1 MKPASHSYPTDG
13 IGRLAGFL
21 FLALVPCVTLNP
33 IARFQPVW
41 LAQDMI
47 LRWVAVILF
56 FLCFSTLLPRG
67 KNIPSFR
74 LDFPDLAFLFLSGW
88 VLLSVKNSK
97 EAFES
102 FYAFRSFLVLALGW
116 FSLRLLWDRWP
127 GIYPVFEKVFIWTAG
142 LSAAWLV
149 LTTGGHGVGL
159 SIITDQFIPR
169 IGSFPNENIAAGFLG
184 MAVIWGCLNRLH
196 GGKFPL
202 AALALI
208 VLAWGLTLSRGGFI
222 SLGLIAVLYLLLHI
236 RDVEKRLAKWGPAQW
251 RVFGGGVLLTAVI
264 LYPMVNRVFHALEMD
279 PRAGS
284 RLELWKSGF
293 QMAMTQP
300 WFGFGPG
307 TFADVYPSYRPGSLW
322 NTLTPFAHNEYLQVA
337 AECGL
342 PALGLVLLFLWSLG
356 RETGSGIFST
366 RPFTVYPSPVLA
378 REAAFY
384 ILLLEAVHNFVDF
397 TLHEWSHSLVLIA
410 FVTYAL
416 REKSAPDDVRA
427 EFHLSRR
434 AFFGIVAVI
443 SFLLLW
449 GMGVGGFRDYLAR
462 LYDYKSVVAQR
473 AGNLEEAEAL
483 ARGSLRF
490 REDFMD
496 PWNSLGAIEDA
507 RTLAASSP
515 YEKEKHFRLADGY
528 FRKAMQLSPYALTP
542 RENEIQI
549 LIRRGKLDDALGL
562 ENQLIAKA
570 PELPTNYV
578 DLGVILLKM
587 GRPKDVLTAVQKAID
602 LDRYYL
608 PSYFLKAQA
617 MEALG
622 KRKDALLVYEEVRD
636 MLNHLGLKDP
646 SGQVEPNIRRL
657 KAKP

>member
-1 MKPASHSYPTDG
+1 MKSVRSPYPTDG
-13 IGRLAGFL
+13 VGRLAGFL
-21 FLALVPCVTLNP
+21 ILALVPCVTLNP
-33 IARFQPVW
+33 FARFQPIW
-41 LAQDMI
+41 LAEDMI
-47 LRWVAVILF
+47 LRWVVVLLL
-56 FLCFSTLLPRG
+56 FLCFSTVLTRG
-67 KNIPSFR
+67 KDAPSFQ
-74 LDFPDLAFLFLSGW
+74 LDFPDLTFLLLSGW

-102 FYAFRSFLVLALGW
+102 FYAFRSFLVLVLSW
-116 FSLRLLWDRWP
+116 FSFRLLWKRWP
-127 GIYPVFEKVFIWTAG
+127 ALFPRFERIFFWTAVV
-142 LSAAWLV
+142 SAVWL
-149 LTTGGHGVGL
+149 LFTTGGHGAG
-159 SIITDQFIPR
+159 IPFFTEQIIPR
-169 IGSFPNENIAAGFLG
+169 IGFFPNENIAGGFLG
-184 MAVIWGCLNRLH
+184 IAMVWGILKRLH
-196 GGKFPL
+196 GEKVPL

-208 VLAWGLTLSRGGFI
+208 GLAWGLTLSRGAAL
-222 SLGLIAVLYLLLHI
+222 SLAAVAVFYLLIHM
-236 RDVEKRLAKWGPAQW
+236 REVEKRLSRWGPAQW
-251 RVFGGGVLLTAVI
+251 WVFSAGVLLAAVI
-264 LYPMVNRVFHALEMD
+264 LYPMVNRLFHALDMD

-284 RLELWKSGF
+284 RLELWKSGVK
-293 QMAMTQP
+293 MALAQP

-342 PALGLVLLFLWSLG
+342 PALGLTLLFLWSLA
-356 RETGSGIFST
+356 RETGSGLLST
-366 RPFTVYPSPVLA
+366 RPFAAYPVQVLA

-384 ILLLEAVHNFVDF
+384 ILLLEALHNFVDF

-416 REKSAPDDVRA
+416 REKAAKDDVNSV
-427 EFHLSRR
+427 FHLSRR
-434 AFFGIVAVI
+434 AFFGGAVLI
-443 SFLLLW
+443 SLLLIW
-449 GMGVGGFRDYLAR
+449 GMGVGGFRDYMAR
-462 LYDYKSVVAQR
+462 LYDLKSIVAQR
-473 AGNLEEAEAL
+473 DGDLEAAESL

-490 REDFMD
+490 RGDYMD
-496 PWNSLGAIEDA
+496 PWNSLGAIEDVRTQAA
-507 RTLAASSP
+507 RSP
-515 YEKEKHFRLADGY
+515 FEREEHFRLADGY

-578 DLGVILLKM
+578 DQGVILLKM
-587 GRPKDVLTAVQKAID
+587 GRPRDVLVVVQKAID

-622 KRKDALLVYEEVRD
+622 KRQDALLVYEEVRD
-636 MLNHLGLKDP
+636 LLNHLGFKDP
-646 SGQVEPNIRRL
+646 SGQLESNIRRL
-657 KAKP
+657 KAKS